1 MSVLRRRR
9 SRLPSEGVCRMMKR
23 QGDRV
28 VDVGARSITDA
39 HHFAHEAMATV
50 FELYIV
56 EEDETYAQQGAQAA
70 FAEVDRLEL
79 EMSRFLSNSD
89 ISRLN
94 DAEPGQTVALG
105 MDSFECLCRAKEMF
119 DKTGG
124 AFDIS
129 IGALYACWLHED
141 RTLRQPST
149 KEIQHAH
156 ALTGLNHLELDEEG
170 FCAEVLT
177 EGVQFD
183 LGGIGKGYAAE
194 KVAEILR
201 EWSLGQALVLA
212 GASSVLSVSVPEGM
226 GGWPMKL
233 RNPENPNEVLGR
245 FELKE
250 GAVSGSGRQKG
261 QHIIDPR
268 SVEVGPVK
276 GRLAAW
282 SVAPDAIA
290 ADASSTAFMMLSDE
304 EINEYC
310 LANARTAAIIL
321 PHADSGEFSSRI
333 VRCFGELEEI
343 ELEA

>member
-1 MSVLRRRR
+1 MSVPRRMRD
-9 SRLPSEGVCRMMKR
+9 RLTSEGVCRIMKP
-23 QGDRV
+23 QSDRV
-28 VDVGARSITDA
+28 VDVGARSIADA
-39 HHFAHEAMATV
+39 HHFLHEAMATV

-56 EEDETYAQQGAQAA
+56 EEDGDYARQGAQAA

-94 DAEPGQTVALG
+94 AAKLGQSVTLG
-105 MDSFECLCRAKEMF
+105 MDSFDCLCRAKEMF
-119 DKTGG
+119 GKTGG

-129 IGALYACWLHED
+129 IGALYDCWLHED
-141 RTLRQPST
+141 RTLRQPSPT
-149 KEIQHAH
+149 EIQHAH
-156 ALTGLNHLELDEEG
+156 ALTGLNHLELDEDG

-177 EGVQFD
+177 EGLQFD

-201 EWSLGQALVLA
+201 EWNLGQALVLA
-212 GASSVLSVSVPEGM
+212 GASSVLSVSVPESM
-226 GGWPMKL
+226 SGWPMKL
-233 RNPENPNEVLGR
+233 RNPENPNKVLAR
-245 FELKE
+245 FDLKE

-268 SVEVGPVK
+268 SVDVGAVK

-310 LANARTAAIIL
+310 LANAKTAAIIM
-321 PHADSGEFSSRI
+321 PHADSVGFSSQT
-333 VRCFGELEEI
+333 VRCFGELDEI
-343 ELEA
+343 ELEF